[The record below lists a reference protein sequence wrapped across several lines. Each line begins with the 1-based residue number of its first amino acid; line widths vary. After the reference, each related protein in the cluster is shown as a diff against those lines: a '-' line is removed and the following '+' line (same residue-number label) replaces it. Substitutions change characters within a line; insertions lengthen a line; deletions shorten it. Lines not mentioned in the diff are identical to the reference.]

1 MHHYFQY
8 STFTLAPQA
17 LKLIVKCTASTL
29 RLALTLARLAL
40 MPINKYTVIT
50 LKLTL
55 KPVHLVLKLIKCTL
69 KLVQKIQMHS
79 IHTDTTEVSHAH
91 MANFTQQL
99 SYLFIPHQLNKKP
112 HTPIRLYTLQV
123 EFTIHPDWTFVD
135 QLIHDLQHGCDI
147 GYIGPQ
153 FLHYSNNLPSSFQ
166 HPSTLDNNITTEYNT
181 GRILGPFGTPPLH
194 NFWCSGLGLV
204 PKHNSGWWAIYHFST
219 PYGSNIN
226 DSIDPDTFTL
236 SYCSIDE
243 TFAIVSAL
251 GKDTLMLKI
260 DFKNAFFLIPVPPEP
275 SWLPME
281 KPNLHQYLPAIRP

>member
-1 MHHYFQY
+1 MSLRSLTIECDQVYHRLLLSSKHTLQPTHAPLLSVQHFHTCTPSTEAHRQMHSQHTEISTHACTSSTDAHQQIHSHY
-8 STFTLAPQA
+8 TEANTQA
-17 LKLIVKCTASTL
+17 CTPSIETHQMHTEAST
-29 RLALTLARLAL
+29 
-40 MPINKYTVIT
+40 
-50 LKLTL
+50 
-55 KPVHLVLKLIKCTL
+55 
-69 KLVQKIQMHS
+69 KIQMHS

-99 SYLFIPHQLNKKP
+99 SHLFIPHQLNKKP

-194 NFWCSGLGLV
+194 NF
-204 PKHNSGWWAIYHFST
+204 
-219 PYGSNIN
+219 
-226 DSIDPDTFTL
+226 
-236 SYCSIDE
+236 
-243 TFAIVSAL
+243 
-251 GKDTLMLKI
+251 
-260 DFKNAFFLIPVPPEP
+260 
-275 SWLPME
+275 
-281 KPNLHQYLPAIRP
+281 